1 MDKSSAK
8 IPILLLFS
16 VFLVATCGLIYELIA
31 GTLASYLMGDSISQF
46 SIIIGLYLFSMGIG
60 SFCSKYFDEN
70 LLDWFIQ
77 IELLVGLVG
86 GITSSVLFVIFNSVD
101 SFQWI
106 LYGLISLTGIF
117 VGLEIPLLMQI
128 LNKSNFEFKDI
139 ISKVFTFDYVGA
151 LLASILFPLV
161 FVPKMGLIR
170 TSFFFGILNTLVALL
185 VLYNYSSQLKYR
197 LTLWFQA
204 VFVFVLLTLG
214 FIFSDNILSW
224 AEATTY
230 DEKIIFAKSSPY
242 QRIVLTRQGSNIKLF
257 LNRNLQFSS
266 FDEYRYHEALVHPLM
281 TFSKKPENVL
291 ILGGGDGMAVRE
303 LLKYESIKAIT
314 LIDLDADMTNLF
326 RRNEMLTKLN
336 QNALNS
342 SKVEILNQDAF
353 LWIKQNKT
361 LFDAIII
368 DFPDPNN
375 FALGKLYSN
384 TFYREL
390 THTLAPEGLMVVQST
405 SPFMAPKS
413 YWCVNKTLQSVGFKT
428 LPYHVFV
435 PSFGDWGYVLATKN
449 DFNKIQNFP
458 EKLRFMN
465 EAAFEQSKVF
475 PKDMAQQE
483 TEVNKLNNQILV
495 QYFEEEWAKVM

>member
-1 MDKSSAK
+1 MDKNATK
-8 IPILLLFS
+8 IPFLLLFS

-86 GITSSVLFVIFNSVD
+86 GITSSILFIIFNSVE

-128 LNKSNFEFKDI
+128 LNQSNFGFKDI

-161 FVPKMGLIR
+161 FMPKMGLIR

-185 VLYNYSSQLKYR
+185 VLYHYSKELKYR
-197 LTLWFQA
+197 TTLWLQA
-204 VFVFVLLTLG
+204 FFVFILLTLG
-214 FIFSDNILSW
+214 FIFSDKILSW
-224 AEATTY
+224 AEASTY
-230 DEKIIFAKSSPY
+230 DEKIIFAKTSPY
-242 QRIVLTRQGSNIKLF
+242 QRIVLTRQDNNIKLF

-266 FDEYRYHEALVHPLM
+266 FDEYRYHEALIHPLM
-281 TFSKKPENVL
+281 TFTKNPEKILV
-291 ILGGGDGMAVRE
+291 LGGGDGMAVRE
-303 LLKYESIKAIT
+303 LLKYTSIKSIT

-326 RRNEMLTKLN
+326 RKNEMLTRLN
-336 QNALNS
+336 QNALNNI
-342 SKVEILNQDAF
+342 KVKVLNQDAF
-353 LWIKQNKT
+353 LWIKQNKI
-361 LFDAIII
+361 LFDAIVI

-390 THTLAPEGLMVVQST
+390 THTLAPEGFIVVQST

-428 LPYHVFV
+428 LPYHVYV
-435 PSFGDWGYVLATKN
+435 PSFGDWGYVLASKQAFISRN
-449 DFNKIQNFP
+449 VFQRN
-458 EKLRFMN
+458 LRFMN
-465 EAAFEQSKVF
+465 DETFKQSQFF
-475 PKDMAQQE
+475 PKDMAQRA
-483 TEVNKLNNQILV
+483 TEINKLNNQILV

>member
-1 MDKSSAK
+1 MDKSQAK
-8 IPILLLFS
+8 IPFLLLFS

-60 SFCSKYFDEN
+60 SFCSKYFDKN

-86 GITSSVLFVIFNSVD
+86 GITSSILFAIFNSVE

-128 LNKSNFEFKDI
+128 LNKSNFGFKDI

-151 LLASILFPLV
+151 LLASILFPLI

-170 TSFFFGILNTLVALL
+170 TSFFFGILNTSVALL
-185 VLYNYSSQLKYR
+185 VLYTYSKELKYR
-197 LTLWFQA
+197 TTLWLQA
-204 VFVFVLLTLG
+204 IFVFLLLLTG
-214 FIFSDNILSW
+214 FIFSDKILSW
-224 AEATTY
+224 AEASTY

-242 QRIVLTRQGSNIKLF
+242 QRIVLTRQDNNLKLF

-266 FDEYRYHEALVHPLM
+266 FDEYRYHEALIHPLM
-281 TFSKKPENVL
+281 TFVQNPESIL

-303 LLKYESIKAIT
+303 LLKYPSIKHIT
-314 LIDLDADMTNLF
+314 LIDLDAEMTDLF
-326 RRNEMLTKLN
+326 KKNEMLTKLN
-336 QNALNS
+336 QNSLNNP
-342 SKVEILNQDAF
+342 KVEVLNQDAF
-353 LWIKQNKT
+353 SWIKKNKT

-384 TFYREL
+384 TFYREV
-390 THTLAPEGLMVVQST
+390 THTLAPDGFMVVQST
-405 SPFMAPKS
+405 SPYMAPKS
-413 YWCVNKTLQSVGFKT
+413 YWCINKTLQSVGFKT
-428 LPYHVFV
+428 LPYHIFV
-435 PSFGDWGYVLATKN
+435 PSFGDWGYVMATKS
-449 DFNKIQNFP
+449 DFKTRQNYP
-458 EKLRFMN
+458 KNLRFMN
-465 EAAFEQSKVF
+465 DETFKQSLYF
-475 PKDMAQQE
+475 PKDMAIRN
-483 TEVNKLNNQILV
+483 TEINKLNNQILV
-495 QYFEEEWAKVM
+495 QYFEEEWARVM